1 MRTPLTR
8 PRRADGL
15 SPFERLKLD
24 LESVDC
30 DTGLLWWAEIGL
42 LPAVLAEGEKME
54 AIESCQFAEEPAL
67 AVITDRRLLVV
78 SKTNHAS
85 VPHGATTRL
94 EAKSD
99 WAGDVTFRFVHPRGE
114 LVLEEVSELSA
125 PQFYR
130 RLHDLGRVPDVS
142 AKQHLVDK
150 LRRPKQPSA
159 FRLGPAFPDPTAAL
173 KQLQHRWV
181 LKAITETGPRRRS
194 LPWVAHALFLAIA
207 GAAALVVLAIIALAV
222 TAIVVLVIYA

>member
-1 MRTPLTR
+1 
-8 PRRADGL
+8 L

-30 DTGLLWWAEIGL
+30 ETGLLWWAEIRL
-42 LPAVLAEGEKME
+42 LPAVLVEGERME
-54 AIESCQFAEEPAL
+54 AIVSCQFAEEPAL
-67 AVITDRRLLVV
+67 AVITDQRLLVV
-78 SKTNHAS
+78 SKTNNAS

-99 WAGDVTFRFVHPRGE
+99 WAGDVTFRFVGPEEE

-125 PQFYR
+125 AQFYR
-130 RLHDLGRVPDVS
+130 RLHDVGRVPDVS

-159 FRLGPAFPDPTAAL
+159 FRLGLALPDPTAAL

-194 LPWVAHALFLAIA
+194 LPWVAHALFFAIA
-207 GAAALVVLAIIALAV
+207 GAAALVVIAIIALAI
-222 TAIVVLVIYA
+222 TAIVALVIYA